1 MRGGSQGGMG
11 GFGQWEGP
19 NRGRGMGGVTT
30 EEHLVPA
37 NKTGLVI
44 GKGGDTIKQINA
56 QSGAHAE
63 IQKNPPP
70 GSDINYK
77 TFLIKG
83 SFHTIKSFS
92 FQFSMCADKI
102 TSLTLPFH

>member
-1 MRGGSQGGMG
+1 MFAKNSSFGPTANVSQDTNIFFLFAGMRGGPPGGIG

-44 GKGGDTIKQINA
+44 GKG
-56 QSGAHAE
+56 
-63 IQKNPPP
+63 
-70 GSDINYK
+70 NY
-77 TFLIKG
+77 TVV
-83 SFHTIKSFS
+83 
-92 FQFSMCADKI
+92 
-102 TSLTLPFH
+102 

>member
-44 GKGGDTIKQINA
+44 GKGK
-56 QSGAHAE
+56 E
-63 IQKNPPP
+63 LLVLLF
-70 GSDINYK
+70 
-77 TFLIKG
+77 FLL
-83 SFHTIKSFS
+83 FHFLVLPS
-92 FQFSMCADKI
+92 C
-102 TSLTLPFH
+102 TSSTNEA